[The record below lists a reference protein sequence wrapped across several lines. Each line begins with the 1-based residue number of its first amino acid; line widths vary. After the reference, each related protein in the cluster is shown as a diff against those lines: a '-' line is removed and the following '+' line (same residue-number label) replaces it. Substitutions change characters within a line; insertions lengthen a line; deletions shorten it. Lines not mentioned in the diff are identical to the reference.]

1 MAHSEF
7 FAGSGNWI
15 QQQIGTGDKANGVV
29 VDSLYQYLHFT
40 SLLDAFAARLIKSHA
55 IDGLRFEFV
64 ELPLNFEC
72 DFGLQ
77 RKGKHQLDFR
87 MKHQGMSLGL
97 LRISRHRKF
106 LSAEVNSINLAVEAL
121 GGCLLYTSPS
131 PRDATLSRMP
141 SSA

>member
-1 MAHSEF
+1 M
-7 FAGSGNWI
+7 
-15 QQQIGTGDKANGVV
+15 
-29 VDSLYQYLHFT
+29 
-40 SLLDAFAARLIKSHA
+40 
-55 IDGLRFEFV
+55 
-64 ELPLNFEC
+64 PLNFEC

-121 GGCLLYTSPS
+121 GGPLSNAILFATAYHSAYHDSLTGLYNRAALDLSLLKKPDYGDSLQI
-131 PRDATLSRMP
+131 ALLCWM
-141 SSA
+141 